1 MPAFHTVSFFQ
12 HPEYITKNMAAT
24 QQLSIWSN
32 ILERSAQASLLVL
45 LFGVLVAGCS
55 SPERLTQAEI
65 TVEGMVTARGNEPF
79 VRYFME
85 TENRNYYVLRIPEA
99 DLSAFRTPARLRA
112 TGRVYVEEWNGRS
125 YTHLD
130 VSSWEQVD

>member
-1 MPAFHTVSFFQ
+1 
-12 HPEYITKNMAAT
+12 MAAT
-24 QQLSIWSN
+24 QQLSLWSN
-32 ILERSAQASLLVL
+32 IRERSAQASLLVL
-45 LFGVLVAGCS
+45 VFGVLVVASCS

-79 VRYFME
+79 VQYFME
-85 TENRNYYVLRIPEA
+85 TEDRNYYVLRIPEA
-99 DLSAFRTPARLRA
+99 DLAAFRTPARLRA
-112 TGRVYVEEWNGRS
+112 TGRVYVETWNGRS